1 MKITLTESEAQIWSL
16 HNDVMEGN
24 INPLS
29 ARLALKALAEQL
41 DEVIDAVHVLAVQE
55 AEKHPGKQFDF
66 EGFVIEKRAGT
77 SRWSFPDFTPYSQAK
92 ARAKGLEDLMKQVRH
107 SGVSLV
113 DAETGE
119 IVPAADL
126 TYTKETI
133 AIKGGKK

>member
-1 MKITLTESEAQIWSL
+1 MKITLTTAEAQIWSL

-55 AEKHPGKQFDF
+55 AGKYAGKQFDF

-77 SRWSFPDFTPYSQAK
+77 SRWSYPSFTPYNIAK
-92 ARAKGLEDLMKQVRH
+92 DRAKGLEDLMKQVRH

-119 IVPAADL
+119 VVPPADV
-126 TYTKETI
+126 TYSKETI